1 MGIVTVE
8 YNTEKY
14 NEVMEKY
21 QGKIKIQKEIYKSN
35 FISWKNNEKKYFT
48 KDMSHMWNKA
58 RLI

>member
-21 QGKIKIQKEIYKSN
+21 QGKIKIQKQIY
-35 FISWKNNEKKYFT
+35 
-48 KDMSHMWNKA
+48 
-58 RLI
+58 

>member
-48 KDMSHMWNKA
+48 KDMSHM
-58 RLI
+58 